1 MAVRS
6 MDVSRNLSK
15 AYERSKDVLGGLSS
29 ETKEFYEGARKW
41 VPQHYEVLAVAAGF
55 GLVGYLAGR
64 RSRPERRLEIPK
76 QVKEAAAAAPGAI
89 SELDIAPFLKFLKL
103 WMLYKVATKA

>member
-6 MDVSRNLSK
+6 MNVSRNLSK
-15 AYERSKDVLGGLSS
+15 AYEKSKDVLGGLGS
-29 ETKEFYEGARKW
+29 ETKELYEGARKW
-41 VPQHYEVLAVAAGF
+41 VPQHYEMLAAAAGF
-55 GLVGYLAGR
+55 ALVGYLAGR
-64 RSRPERRLEIPK
+64 RRRPEPRFGK
-76 QVKEAAAAAPGAI
+76 QVREAAAAVPGAV